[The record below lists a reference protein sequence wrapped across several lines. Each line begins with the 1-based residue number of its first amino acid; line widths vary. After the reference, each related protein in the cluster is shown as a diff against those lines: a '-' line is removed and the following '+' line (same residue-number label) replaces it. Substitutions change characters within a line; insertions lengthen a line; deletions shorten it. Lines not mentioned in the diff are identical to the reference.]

1 MKIEDLEIGKKVYG
15 VESNNGE
22 VSLIYEGRVI
32 TYDDKTVVLWSDRSS
47 LTRPD
52 GIPYKAAN
60 MVHFAPINSLYE
72 TREEAEY
79 AMF

>member
-32 TYDDKTVVLWSDRSS
+32 TYDDKTVCWGLID
-47 LTRPD
+47 L
-52 GIPYKAAN
+52 
-60 MVHFAPINSLYE
+60 H
-72 TREEAEY
+72 
-79 AMF
+79 